1 MSPTPPESP
10 AGRVLAGIARVQD
23 AGGAVHVMGLA
34 GSGAAVTVAAA
45 LHSRSSEERGPLLWL
60 APNDDE
66 AERVARELRF
76 FGVPA
81 RRMPGWD
88 VHPYGGYSPS
98 SEVGRRRLAALFA
111 LASEPDAVVV
121 ASPQALLK
129 RTLPPD
135 ELRGLAEKLVVGE
148 EIDRDALV
156 GRLVDRGYLSTDLC
170 SEPGTYSV
178 RGGILDI
185 FAPSYELPLR
195 IDFWGDEVESIRT
208 FDPHTSRSRTSLDD
222 AVLLPIRE
230 EVLTDQALARLPSRL
245 KALAD
250 ARGVIPRKRI
260 QIQDELKESR
270 LVQEIELYLPLLRD
284 RPLVSVL
291 GYLDRPGALLV
302 MQDPTAIATTL
313 YGEAEDIQL
322 RYHREEGP
330 GRLLPEPSTL
340 WLDGDQLEAAAR
352 AVPRLVLPDVTEEAS
367 PSGPELLELRAPDH
381 GGLRA
386 ELLARRS
393 NEAGML
399 QPLVDRVKRWL
410 GDGYATMVVCRS
422 RRRARQ
428 LAELLRPYGVGVM
441 EHESAPPL
449 GDLLDPD
456 SDLRTGSHVH
466 IVIGEVER
474 GFSLPSAG
482 IFLISEVEI
491 FGRKATSR
499 KRQRR
504 PQGAEA
510 IGSFAQLSPGDVV
523 VHSHHGIGKF
533 VGMTKIQ
540 LDPSA
545 LDIKQAQRE
554 RAADATY
561 LPGTGGK
568 AGADRGSH
576 NDYLL
581 LHYKGGD
588 RLYLPVHKLD
598 QLSRYVSPGGGEPK
612 LDKLGGTTW
621 AKRRK
626 KASEAAQKVAKELL
640 DLYAKRQLARS
651 HAFAPPDVLFDEF
664 VQDFP
669 YEETPDQ
676 QTAIDAV
683 LEDMSSTKPMDRLVC
698 GDVGFGKTEVAMR
711 AAFRAIED
719 GKQVAMLVPTTI
731 LALQHTQ
738 AFAERMKSFP
748 VRIEMLSRFRTPAE
762 QKVVLKDLASGRVDV
777 VIGTHRLT
785 SKDVKF
791 ADLGLVI
798 IDEEHRFGVKH
809 KERLKELRAAVDV
822 LTLTATPIPRTLN
835 LAFSGIRDFS
845 IITTPPEGR
854 QPVRTQVVRFSPRRI
869 QDSIQ
874 HELDRGGQVYFVHN
888 RVKSINKMA
897 EWLHKMMPDVQIR
910 VAHGQMAE
918 RRLENIMVGFFRR
931 EFDVLLCTTIIESG
945 IDLPTANTMI
955 INRADLLGLAQ
966 MHQLRGRVGRGHQ
979 KGYCTLLVPPGRTV
993 RSEALARLKV
1003 LQDHSDIGSGHRI
1016 AQHDL
1021 ELRGAGN
1028 MLGKRQAGHVADVG
1042 LATYMDLLETAV
1054 RKLKGE
1060 KVHDGLDPDI
1070 ELRADA
1076 YIPADYIPDEGE
1088 RLLEYKT
1095 LADARTRDDLRLAL
1109 NELEDTFGPP
1119 PPEVRRFEQLIE
1131 VKVLAR
1137 ELRIGRLRAVRGGR
1151 LQLTIE
1157 EGTPLDPIALM
1168 RFVGSK
1174 PQRYTFRQDGILHCK
1189 LTERERDD
1197 LVASALGL
1205 LGRLRTR
1212 CVESQADP
1220 AV

>member
-1 MSPTPPESP
+1 MRPIHPKSP
-10 AGRVLAGIARVQD
+10 AGRVLSGIARVQCE
-23 AGGAVHVMGLA
+23 GGSLHVVGLG

-45 LHSRSSEERGPLLWL
+45 LHSRGEEERGPLLWL
-60 APNDDE
+60 APDDDE
-66 AERVARELRF
+66 VERVVRELRF
-76 FGVPA
+76 FDVPA

-98 SEVGRRRLAALFA
+98 SAVGRRRLAALFA
-111 LASEPDAVVV
+111 LASDPEAVVV

-129 RTLPPD
+129 RTLPPS
-135 ELRGLAEKLVVGE
+135 ELRGLAEELVVGE

-208 FDPHTSRSRTSLDD
+208 FDPHTSRSRASLDC
-222 AVLLPIRE
+222 AALLPIRE
-230 EVLTDQALARLPSRL
+230 EVLTEQALARLPSRL

-250 ARGVIPRKRI
+250 DRGVIPRKRI
-260 QIQDELKESR
+260 RIQDELKESR
-270 LVQEIELYLPLLRD
+270 LVQEIELYLPLLRE

-291 GYLDRPGALLV
+291 DYLDRPGAMLV
-302 MQDPTAIATTL
+302 LQGPAAVTTAIH
-313 YGEAEDIQL
+313 GEAEDIQL
-322 RYHREEGP
+322 RYHREDGP
-330 GRLLPEPSTL
+330 GRLLPDPASL
-340 WLDGDQLEAAAR
+340 WLDAGQLEAAVSR
-352 AVPRLVLPDVTEEAS
+352 VPRLVLPDVTEEFTAS
-367 PSGPELLELRAPDH
+367 EQAPLELRAPDH

-386 ELLARRS
+386 ELLARRK
-393 NEAGML
+393 NEEGML
-399 QPLVDRVKRWL
+399 QPLVDRSRRWL
-410 GDGYATMVVCRS
+410 RDGYAALVVCRS

-428 LAELLRPYGVGVM
+428 LAELLRPYGIGVV
-441 EHESAPPL
+441 EHETAPPL
-449 GDLLDPD
+449 DELLDPE
-456 SDLRTGSHVH
+456 SELRTGSHLH
-466 IVIGEVER
+466 IVLGEVER

-482 IFLISEVEI
+482 IVLVSEVEI

-499 KRQRR
+499 KRQKR

-510 IGSFAQLSPGDVV
+510 IGSFAQLSPDDVV
-523 VHSHHGIGKF
+523 VHSHHGIGRF

-554 RAADATY
+554 RAADPSY
-561 LPGTGGK
+561 VPGTGGK
-568 AGADRGSH
+568 AGANRGSH

-581 LHYKGGD
+581 LHYRGGD

-598 QLSRYVSPGGGEPK
+598 QLSRYVSPGGAAPK

-626 KASEAAQKVAKELL
+626 KASEAAQKVARELL

-669 YEETPDQ
+669 FEETPDQ
-676 QTAIDAV
+676 QAAIDAV

-738 AFAERMKSFP
+738 AFVERMKSFP
-748 VRIEMLSRFRTPAE
+748 VRIEMLSRFRSPAE
-762 QKVVLKDLASGRVDV
+762 QRAVLKDTASGRVDV

-791 ADLGLVI
+791 SDLGLVI
-798 IDEEHRFGVKH
+798 VDEEHRFGVKH

-835 LAFSGIRDFS
+835 LAFSGVRDFS

-874 HELDRGGQVYFVHN
+874 FELDRGGQVYFVHN
-888 RVKSINKMA
+888 RVKSIYKMA
-897 EWLHKMMPDVQIR
+897 DWLHKLMPEVQVR
-910 VAHGQMAE
+910 VAHGQMPE
-918 RRLENIMVGFFRR
+918 RQLENIMVGFFRR

-945 IDLPTANTMI
+945 IDLPSANTMI

-979 KGYCTLLVPPGRTV
+979 KGYCSLLIPPGRTV

-1003 LQDHSDIGSGHRI
+1003 LQDHSDLGSGHRI

-1028 MLGKRQAGHVADVG
+1028 MLGKKQAGHVADVG

-1060 KVHDGLDPDI
+1060 KVDDGLEPDI

-1095 LADARTRDDLRLAL
+1095 LADSRTREELQSAL
-1109 NELEDTFGPP
+1109 HDLEDTFGPA

-1157 EGTPLDPIALM
+1157 QGTKLDPVALI
-1168 RFVGSK
+1168 RFVGEK
-1174 PQRYTFRQDGILHCK
+1174 PHRYTFRQDGILHCK
-1189 LTERERDD
+1189 LTERERGD
-1197 LVASALGL
+1197 LVASSLGL
-1205 LGRLRTR
+1205 LGRLRAR
-1212 CVESQADP
+1212 CVESSSPP